1 MTKYSKKYQIPI
13 PCSACTFLAVVSTLT
28 VTFKQVAIYV
38 RFELKM
44 SLQDESFPA
53 DEIYDR
59 LNNTKGTLP
68 RSLQRQFNIRL
79 NIEEPDHLV
88 GNESLFLNSDLEK
101 VCAANSV
108 DYEKNEEGKTLEN
121 SVQTHKNRCNCN
133 FCNFRNK
140 Q

>member
-1 MTKYSKKYQIPI
+1 
-13 PCSACTFLAVVSTLT
+13 
-28 VTFKQVAIYV
+28 
-38 RFELKM
+38 M

-59 LNNTKGTLP
+59 LNKTKGSLP
-68 RSLQRQFNIRL
+68 RTLQRQFSTHL
-79 NIEEPDHLV
+79 NTVEPDDLA
-88 GNESLFLNSDLEK
+88 GNESLFVNSDVEK

-108 DYEKNEEGKTLEN
+108 DYEKNEEGETKER
-121 SVQTHKNRCNCN
+121 SVFYRKNKCN